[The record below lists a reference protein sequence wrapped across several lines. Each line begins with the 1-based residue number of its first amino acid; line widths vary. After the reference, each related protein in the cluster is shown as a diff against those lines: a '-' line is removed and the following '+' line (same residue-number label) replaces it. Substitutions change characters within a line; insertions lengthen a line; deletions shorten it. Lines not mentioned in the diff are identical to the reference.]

1 MKTQFPFIIFNGSM
15 PQLITI
21 LFEAISNSYTKA
33 YNDFTNIDREQLFK
47 ESVNED
53 GQVVYFVEKSCVDEN
68 ISKIIGPYFYYGIC
82 HYLVNKLR
90 LDRGSILF
98 EIIIQIVLFV
108 DALDKKE
115 LNSQEIRCSDVFDK
129 SYAVKTI
136 KNGMFEPVLYKEE
149 YNQYLGYIEK
159 SILYRKKLLKRIH
172 SLLSRNDVT
181 VTHFLNTICAY
192 YKRNII
198 SGVSFDFLLPAT
210 EETRFY
216 YTALTFVKSFDKE
229 DLIENKIFSRILTKS
244 IKNIFAL
251 NAQEEE
257 SFGRDCYIVTNEGRE
272 KTYERYFLNA
282 NKLDSVF
289 IEQFYKSLYSFVS
302 FYVKE
307 HEVSNLFQAPL
318 SKEVQLE
325 TTYVPF

>member
-1 MKTQFPFIIFNGSM
+1 M
-15 PQLITI
+15 PQIITI
-21 LFEAISNSYTKA
+21 LFEAISNAYAKA
-33 YNDFTNIDREQLFK
+33 YKDFTNIDREQLFK
-47 ESVNED
+47 ESINED

-90 LDRGSILF
+90 LNRSSILF
-98 EIIIQIVLFV
+98 EIILQIVLFV
-108 DALDKKE
+108 DALEKKE
-115 LNSQEIRCSDVFDK
+115 LNSQEIGCSDVFDK
-129 SYAVKTI
+129 SYAVKML
-136 KNGMFEPVLYKEE
+136 KNGMFEPVIYKEE
-149 YNQYLGYIEK
+149 YNQYLDYIES
-159 SILYRKKLLKRIH
+159 SILYRKKLLRKIH
-172 SLLSRNDVT
+172 FLLSRNDVT

-210 EETRFY
+210 DETRFY
-216 YTALTFVKSFDKE
+216 YTALAFAKSFDKN
-229 DLIENKIFSRILTKS
+229 DLMEEEVFTRILTKS
-244 IKNIFAL
+244 IKSIYAL

-257 SFGRDCYIVTNEGRE
+257 CFDRDCYIVTNEN
-272 KTYERYFLNA
+272 KKKCYERYILNA

-307 HEVSNLFQAPL
+307 HEVANLFQAPL